1 MFHSLFKIHKT
12 VDPTVFTELL
22 IGLSPVALTPPEDNV
37 QSRVLLPAGLYGEV
51 RNATTE
57 MIYGVGLEAEFVG
70 INCA

>member
-1 MFHSLFKIHKT
+1 MFHSLLEIHKA

-22 IGLSPVALTPPEDNV
+22 IGLSPIALTPPEDNV
-37 QSRVLLPAGLYGEV
+37 QSRVLFPAGFYGEV
-51 RNATTE
+51 REATTE